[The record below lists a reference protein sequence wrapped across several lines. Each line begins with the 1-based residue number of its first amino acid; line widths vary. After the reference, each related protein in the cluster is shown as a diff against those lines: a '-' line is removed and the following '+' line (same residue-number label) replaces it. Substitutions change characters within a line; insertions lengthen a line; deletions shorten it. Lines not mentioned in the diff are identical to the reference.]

1 MPFLLQAKCLACG
14 YEVELFA
21 GFGFVGI
28 DFEPSVCRDCREIV
42 SVPVVDRFAGLDP
55 LRDLN
60 HCPSCDL
67 QHHYSP
73 FPCGFALRVRG
84 NEGTDEHHEGTDVRP
99 AGHSTSSV
107 TVG

>member
-60 HCPSCDL
+60 HCPSCDGTNL
-67 QHHYSP
+67 QP
-73 FPCGFALRVRG
+73 FANGALHADETDPLVNLAHARG
-84 NEGTDEHHEGTDVRP
+84 VAHP
-99 AGHSTSSV
+99 
-107 TVG
+107 